1 MLFIF
6 CSFFVLK
13 SYPKFCIVPSADGLQ
28 ERFFQYTAIDEY
40 SRFRFIM
47 AFKEQ
52 STYSSVQLLTR
63 IIRNLTFIFL
73 KIQKISI
80 KNNVI
85 YTKIHPTEYIQSGEF
100 FAVYF
105 LCNLSKVCC
114 ALVFQ
119 RNYPLIKRKFV
130 FPHI

>member
-1 MLFIF
+1 MYFQKYQRSCCLIEKTINYIKQN
-6 CSFFVLK
+6 LN
-13 SYPKFCIVPSADGLQ
+13 ADLSL
-28 ERFFQYTAIDEY
+28 E
-40 SRFRFIM
+40 
-47 AFKEQ
+47 
-52 STYSSVQLLTR
+52 
-63 IIRNLTFIFL
+63 
-73 KIQKISI
+73 KIPI

-114 ALVFQ
+114 ALVSQ